1 MGSRPS
7 ALTPPS
13 AMSDSESVSN
23 KENTGMDANIEE
35 RNHMVVTDS
44 VKMEPTETMVNSKKK
59 PTLEK
64 FVHMK
69 QKAKRIIEVSMRTE
83 LKLIS

>member
-7 ALTPPS
+7 ALTPS
-13 AMSDSESVSN
+13 STMSDSESVAN
-23 KENTGMDANIEE
+23 KENTGMDVNIEE
-35 RNHMVVTDS
+35 QNLMVVTDS
-44 VKMEPTETMVNSKKK
+44 VKMEPTETMVASKKK

-69 QKAKRIIEVSMRTE
+69 LKAKRIIEVSIRTE
-83 LKLIS
+83 LKLLS